1 MTCSQAQGEDA
12 YGKKS
17 WITCIIHEESGRVGR
32 HGDHSPPVRRGR
44 SVDAGRPGWFAA
56 FVADR
61 ATAKPSVH
69 TLKAYRQDFDAIAA
83 RLAGADP
90 AYSVAALPAAALTRD
105 GLRAAFADYA
115 ATHRPASIRRCWSSW
130 NVLCTFLYTG
140 EAIGS
145 NPMPAVK
152 QPRPGKT
159 LPKSLGADAV
169 TALVAALD
177 PSPDPDTTSGRG
189 LARTRPGAGADRAAD
204 RDARRRAAPRRHRR
218 PARRRGRRRGGARAR
233 QGQHR
238 PPHPGR
244 GGPGRGARRTIWTAG
259 RSGSRRAADA
269 PPRHAGAAAW
279 PARAPLFVGADGT
292 RITRGTL
299 QYRVLRAF
307 RRAGIEPDRATGALV
322 HGLRHTY
329 ATGLADAEV
338 NVYTLMKLLGHQ
350 SMATSQRYVDA
361 AGLDT
366 RPAAARNPVYRML
379 TPGDERPNRTE

>member
-1 MTCSQAQGEDA
+1 MATTPHRSDA
-12 YGKKS
+12 A
-17 WITCIIHEESGRVGR
+17 E
-32 HGDHSPPVRRGR
+32 
-44 SVDAGRPGWFAA
+44 VDAGRPGWFAA
-56 FVADR
+56 FLADR

-130 NVLCTFLYTG
+130 NVLCTFLYTS
-140 EAIGS
+140 EVIGS

-169 TALVAALD
+169 TALVAALA
-177 PSPDPDTTSGRG
+177 PSPDPDTTS
-189 LARTRPGAGADRAAD
+189 RPADWLERDRALVLTALLTGMRAD
-204 RDARRRAAPRRHRR
+204 ELRRADIGDLRVGEDGAAVVHVRGKGNTDRRIPVEAALVGVLDDYLDSRAVR
-218 PARRRGRRRGGARAR
+218 FPARRRRATTAR
-233 QGQHR
+233 
-238 PPHPGR
+238 
-244 GGPGRGARRTIWTAG
+244 
-259 RSGSRRAADA
+259 
-269 PPRHAGAAAW
+269 GAAAW

-379 TPGDERPNRTE
+379 TPGDERPDRTE